1 MWRNFAL
8 ILSSVAM
15 NLSTGVHAQEG
26 RSIALILD
34 ASGSMNARLATGEI
48 RIEAAKA
55 AVGAFLSKLDPNV
68 RIAYRVYG
76 HQSPTKDRNCKD
88 IELMVDFGPASANR
102 DAILAKTQAVKAQGY
117 TPITNVIELSA
128 ADVAREPGAHV
139 VVLVSDGKETCQG
152 DPCAAAKALA
162 AADAKLVIHTIGF
175 NVDAAARYQLQ
186 CIARM
191 ARGTYSDAA
200 GAADLGV
207 KLGEV
212 AAAKPPPQTKTTMT
226 VARPKPGKLQIRNP
240 DVAGHKVSK
249 AETGKA
255 VGEFRGVLTT
265 LELPPGLYNVAFGPT
280 LWKSVEVKAGETTVL
295 DPGVIELTFVGPF
308 GHKVLDWETGVEVG
322 ELRGVITRR
331 SVLPSTF
338 NVTFGGID
346 WKHIEVKAGEHKVI
360 NPAVITVKPPENKG
374 NKIYAEDGR
383 LVGTL
388 RGVNSALPV
397 PPGKYT
403 VEVGGQKVPLDLKE
417 GQRMEIISK

>member
-1 MWRNFAL
+1 M
-8 ILSSVAM
+8 
-15 NLSTGVHAQEG
+15 
-26 RSIALILD
+26 
-34 ASGSMNARLATGEI
+34 
-48 RIEAAKA
+48 
-55 AVGAFLSKLDPNV
+55 
-68 RIAYRVYG
+68 
-76 HQSPTKDRNCKD
+76 
-88 IELMVDFGPASANR
+88 
-102 DAILAKTQAVKAQGY
+102 
-117 TPITNVIELSA
+117 
-128 ADVAREPGAHV
+128 
-139 VVLVSDGKETCQG
+139 
-152 DPCAAAKALA
+152 
-162 AADAKLVIHTIGF
+162 
-175 NVDAAARYQLQ
+175 
-186 CIARM
+186 
-191 ARGTYSDAA
+191 
-200 GAADLGV
+200 
-207 KLGEV
+207 
-212 AAAKPPPQTKTTMT
+212 
-226 VARPKPGKLQIRNP
+226 
-240 DVAGHKVSK
+240 SK

-388 RGVNSALPV
+388 RGVTSALPV

-417 GQRMEIISK
+417 GQRMEINSK